1 MVSRRSRQV
10 SVLEECLYGCYYAAP
25 DEHIPYQGN
34 TRSPVL
40 RWCFKQHLSTAADQA
55 TPDMV
60 LSVGGGHTTN
70 NVSSSTDP
78 VTVDNKEDMK

>member
-1 MVSRRSRQV
+1 
-10 SVLEECLYGCYYAAP
+10 
-25 DEHIPYQGN
+25 
-34 TRSPVL
+34 
-40 RWCFKQHLSTAADQA
+40 
-55 TPDMV
+55 MV